1 MLIGRYIG
9 KRLGDISKLLFGGK
23 KDLGIDGSPS
33 DLAVSVVSN
42 TQLNLSW
49 TNGSTNE
56 DGISVERSED
66 GVAYAEI
73 YQTAAAATSYNNTG
87 LTQNTNYYY
96 RVRAFRGSVYSEY
109 SDVVSAY
116 TLTTDCF
123 NYIDGLE
130 TPLSSAQIVYINTF
144 IKSLYSGL
152 SITALSQFF
161 DTLYILAGETAE
173 SSYRNLVKRL
183 HDATAVNSPTWT
195 QYEGSTGDGISA
207 YLDTNYNANSQG
219 SNYTLNNCAF
229 GVYIRTSAAEVRSD
243 IGVRTDTTNYTNIIS
258 RDTTAP
264 DTKTQM
270 RIHSGVNPYV
280 FPLNDNSIGMYIAA
294 RNGNTQTG
302 LFGWKNKS
310 VLSPISGTGNTTSIP
325 NFNFFML
332 ARNFAGNGEQ
342 FSTKQIGAG
351 FTSKYT
357 DQTAVNVITDA
368 IETYF
373 DAHGKGIIA

>member
-33 DLAVSVVSN
+33 GLAVSVVSN

-56 DGISVERSED
+56 DGISIERSED
-66 GVAYAEI
+66 GVSYTEI

-130 TPLSSAQIVYINTF
+130 TPLSSVQVGYINTF
-144 IKSLYSGL
+144 IKALYSGL

-161 DTLYILAGETAE
+161 DAIYILAGETAE
-173 SSYRNLVKRL
+173 SSLRNIVKR
-183 HDATAVNSPTWT
+183 DYDGIANNSPVFT
-195 QYEGSTGDGISA
+195 QYEGFITP
-207 YLDTNYNANSQG
+207 NA
-219 SNYTLNNCAF
+219 
-229 GVYIRTSAAEVRSD
+229 
-243 IGVRTDTTNYTNIIS
+243 
-258 RDTTAP
+258 
-264 DTKTQM
+264 
-270 RIHSGVNPYV
+270 
-280 FPLNDNSIGMYIAA
+280 
-294 RNGNTQTG
+294 
-302 LFGWKNKS
+302 
-310 VLSPISGTGNTTSIP
+310 SGTTIGIP
-325 NFNFFML
+325 FNP
-332 ARNFAGNGEQ
+332 
-342 FSTKQIGAG
+342 
-351 FTSKYT
+351 YT
-357 DQTAVNVITDA
+357 DQVNSKCKKDDNTFLIYYRSYGNETNNSTGYSNGINGVGGTRLRYITAALRWYAYNFEDATDPNGHYLSEKKRAVGFTHERRIGQDRIGGYNYNVEDWTTRSDPFDIVDA
-368 IETYF
+368 SFYIAIYLNQVSF
-373 DAHGKGIIA
+373 FLIGKYVSDADLTVIMDAFEVYMDAREKGVLS